1 MVKFYLICLTCI
13 PSLVRLQGIDFPF
26 ASFPACR
33 RDPGKNGWCRDI
45 KDCPPILGN
54 ILNIKRSNC
63 GFRGDRPLVC
73 CPLSVDLLKSNKESG
88 VARLKEKLLSPIRSF
103 ECGKREVVEPE
114 SISDGRNNHAT
125 IPLPSTTSP
134 LQTSPSSSNPSRTV
148 PHFKSWPW
156 MVLLVENNES
166 NRKTFFCSGVL
177 INENYVLT
185 AAECVVNRTNLF
197 VRFGGHHNNSKE
209 FNSEQ
214 FENLEDIKV
223 EDSIL
228 HPNYIVNNNYH
239 GLALLK
245 LSKTQVIRNGV
256 IPVCLPLDREFQED
270 LVNETVTLI
279 SWARDQV
286 DEQPFPLLLEDN
298 ATVLD
303 FSVCNESF
311 SDRSDN
317 KEFFLDKMNNNSVLC
332 LDYDATK
339 DFCKGISGGPV
350 MHYRKRDETFTLSG
364 IISNDYGCRSK
375 TLPRIYT
382 SIRNRSTRMWIR
394 DVALT

>member
-1 MVKFYLICLTCI
+1 MVKFCLIFLTCI

-26 ASFPACR
+26 VSFPACR

-45 KDCPPILGN
+45 KDCPPIFGN

-88 VARLKEKLLSPIRSF
+88 IARLKEKLRSPIRSL
-103 ECGKREVVEPE
+103 ECGRREVVELE
-114 SISDGRNNHAT
+114 SISDGRNNHAA
-125 IPLPSTTSP
+125 IPLPSATSP
-134 LQTSPSSSNPSRTV
+134 LQTSLPSSSNPSRRV

-185 AAECVVNRTNLF
+185 AAECVVNRTDLF

-209 FNSEQ
+209 SNSEP
-214 FENLEDIKV
+214 FENPKDIK
-223 EDSIL
+223 D
-228 HPNYIVNNNYH
+228 
-239 GLALLK
+239 GL
-245 LSKTQVIRNGV
+245 
-256 IPVCLPLDREFQED
+256 IPICLPLDSESPED

-279 SWARDQV
+279 SWARDHV
-286 DEQPFPLLLEDN
+286 DEQTFPLLLEDN
-298 ATVLD
+298 STVLD
-303 FSVCNESF
+303 FSVCKESF
-311 SDRSDN
+311 SDRSNN
-317 KEFFLDKMNNNSVLC
+317 KEIFLDKMNNDSILC
-332 LDYDATK
+332 LDYEATK

-350 MHYRKRDETFTLSG
+350 MHYRERDETFTLSG
-364 IISNDYGCRSK
+364 IISTDYGCQSK

-382 SIRNRSTRMWIR
+382 SIRNRSTMMWIR